1 MEDWKVLKEGL
12 QPDFVIGNIATDLVE
27 LTLDLCNK
35 DENHNPR
42 FPKRMY
48 NSYVKRI
55 MDLTLDIQCD
65 VCEANSIKIDKSHRC
80 ELQEDALGKCVSLEK
95 LVFISFKK
103 GWISEKQL
111 VKWTKLICNL
121 HWKIYNWM
129 KVWFI

>member
-1 MEDWKVLKEGL
+1 LKEGL
-12 QPDFVIGNIATDLVE
+12 QPNFVIGNIATDLVE

-35 DENHNPR
+35 DENHTPR

-48 NSYVKRI
+48 DSYIKRI

-65 VCEANSIKIDKSHRC
+65 VCEANSIKIDRSHRC

-95 LVFISFKK
+95 LVFVTFKK

-111 VKWTKLICNL
+111 IKWTELICNL